1 MNQTSNPSFHFARLP
16 RVAIVAASWH
26 KDIVG
31 VAVSAIRHEFDRCRI
46 PAEQVSVIDVP
57 GAFEIPLH
65 AQRLAR
71 SGRFDAIIGCGLVVD
86 GGIYRHDFVAQAVIQ
101 ALMDVQL
108 ATDVPVFSAVLTP
121 HHFHEHGE
129 HKRFFAEHFS
139 TKGVEVA
146 RACLATIASLASLDD
161 MTVLAA

>member
-1 MNQTSNPSFHFARLP
+1 MNQTLPSLARPP

-46 PAEQVSVIDVP
+46 SAEQVTVIDVP

-65 AQRLAR
+65 ARCLAR
-71 SGRFDAIIGCGLVVD
+71 TGRFDAIIACGLVVD
-86 GGIYRHDFVAQAVIQ
+86 GGIYRHDFVGQAVIS
-101 ALMDVQL
+101 ALMQVQL
-108 ATDVPVFSAVLTP
+108 ETDVPVFSAVLTP
-121 HHFHEHGE
+121 HQFHEHGE
-129 HKRFFAEHFS
+129 HKRFFAEHFV

-146 RACLATIASLASLDD
+146 RACVATIESLSRLEA
-161 MTVLAA
+161 LAA